1 MLPAYIPNS
10 AAVAFGGGAPI
21 DFGKNFSDG
30 RRIFGDGKTWRG
42 FIVGSLAGIL
52 VGILLIVL
60 QDTYALTF
68 LPGIT
73 LAGVILFAVGAL
85 LGDLVKSFIKRRLG
99 KPSGSSWLV
108 ADQYDLVAGAFVM
121 AAVFDAGWFFS
132 VMTLPIF
139 IAVLIITPV
148 LHRVTNM
155 IGYAAGVKKVP
166 W

>member
-10 AAVAFGGGAPI
+10 VAVASGGGTPV
-21 DFGKNFSDG
+21 DLGKNFSDG

-42 FIVGSLAGIL
+42 FFVGSLAGVL

-60 QDTYALTF
+60 QTTYALTF
-68 LPGIT
+68 LPTMTI
-73 LAGVILFAVGAL
+73 AGVTLFAVGAL
-85 LGDLVKSFIKRRLG
+85 AGDLAKSFFKRRLG
-99 KPSGSSWLV
+99 KPSGSSWPV

-121 AAVFDAGWFFS
+121 ALIFDAGWFFS
-132 VMTLPIF
+132 QMTLPIL
-139 IAVLIITPV
+139 IAVVIITPI